1 MKKQASL
8 FLIPFASILLSC
20 SSGPQGEKSS
30 SSQEAS
36 DIINGGFESG
46 SFTGWSKEGNAFE
59 DAIDTNSGDKKRLF
73 IEGQWYLNGEYNALT
88 ATGSLL
94 SDPFVLGE
102 DRCVNFKL
110 GGAANKEKCYVA
122 LTDVDGKEI
131 AAISND
137 AYDSDHPSYAMHRL
151 CLKAP
156 SKYANKAVR
165 LKIVDG
171 DSTATQYGAVLFDDL
186 KLGYVENEEGGLLN
200 DANRYVERNKPT
212 SKGIYRPSY
221 HFAPPLGWMNDPNGF
236 HFSSRGAEL
245 FYQCYPYD
253 ASWGSMHW
261 GHAHSEDLIKWEDD
275 PIALAPDESYDC
287 DGVFSGGAI
296 YEEGKTTLL
305 YTAVSPG
312 KQQQAIATSSDGI
325 HFSKSTKNPVISSI
339 MSPKDGL
346 VSDFRDP
353 AFMKIGDTYYALL
366 GSKLKT
372 AGGQVVLYKASSV
385 EGPYEYVGDVYSSEI
400 TGGGLFECPDYET
413 IDGQGVLIASP
424 QFLSSSQ
431 MGEYQNIHSCTY
443 QLGTLDFSSAT
454 FQGEKKDDLVEFDK
468 GFDFYAATCSKDS
481 KGRTILVAWM
491 NMWSRPYPS
500 ANEGY
505 AGSLTLPRSLS
516 FHDGRIYQSPVE
528 EIENYRT
535 NETKLDDFNLADET
549 LDAPSFA
556 GRRKEISFEL
566 DASAMSSG
574 KSGVRFFSDTEHYME
589 LGFDKSTGLLY
600 LDRRNMTVS
609 MDGGN
614 SASGQDGIRYAKIE
628 DPSNP
633 IKIRMFL
640 DNSSVEVFVND
651 GAFTMTSTCYPKED
665 DDGVSFFNEGSTSSF
680 SNLRSYD
687 LEVS

>member
-1 MKKQASL
+1 MKKQVSL
-8 FLIPFASILLSC
+8 FLIPFASMLLSC
-20 SSGPQGEKSS
+20 SNGAQSSAS

-36 DIINGGFESG
+36 AIVNGDFELG
-46 SFTGWSKEGNAFE
+46 SFSGWTSQGTAFE
-59 DAIDTNSGDKKRLF
+59 DAIDVNSGDKKRLF
-73 IEGQWYLNGEYNALT
+73 IEGQWYLNGEYNDLT

-94 SDPFVLGE
+94 SDPFTLGE

-122 LTDVDGKEI
+122 LTDVEGKEI

-137 AYDSDHPSYAMHRL
+137 AYDPDHPSYALHRL

-156 SKYANKAVR
+156 SKYANRLVR
-165 LKIVDG
+165 LKIVDN
-171 DSTATQYGAVLFDDL
+171 DDTASDYGAVLFDDL
-186 KLGYVENEEGGLLN
+186 KLGYAESEEGGLLA
-200 DANRYVERNKPT
+200 DANRYLERNKPT
-212 SKGIYRPSY
+212 SSGVYRPTY
-221 HFAPPLGWMNDPNGF
+221 HFAPSLGWMNDPNGF

-245 FYQCYPYD
+245 FYQHYPYD

-296 YEEGKTTLL
+296 YEDGKTTLL

-312 KQQQAIATSSDGI
+312 KQQQAIASSTDGI
-325 HFSKSTKNPVISSI
+325 HFSKSDKNPVISSI
-339 MSPKDGL
+339 KSPEDGL

-353 AFMKIGDTYYALL
+353 AFMKVGDAYYALL

-372 AGGQVVLYKASSV
+372 SGGQVVLYKASSV
-385 EGPYEYVGDVYSSEI
+385 EGPYEYVGDVYSSQI
-400 TGGGLFECPDYET
+400 TGGGLFECPDYEEV
-413 IDGQGVLIASP
+413 DGQGILITSP
-424 QFLSSSQ
+424 QFLSSSE

-443 QLGTLDFSSAT
+443 QLGALDFASAS
-454 FQGEKKDDLVEFDK
+454 FEGEKKDELVEFDK

-500 ANEGY
+500 ASEGY

-516 FHDGRIYQSPVE
+516 FHDGHIYQSPVE
-528 EIENYRT
+528 EIENYRK
-535 NETKLDDFNLADET
+535 NEARLDDFSLDGNS
-549 LDAPSFA
+549 LDASSFA

-566 DASAMSSG
+566 DVSALSSG
-574 KSGVRFFSDTEHYME
+574 KSGVRFFSNGANYME

-600 LDRRNMTVS
+600 LDRRKMS
-609 MDGGN
+609 IQMDGGN
-614 SASGQDGIRYAKIE
+614 SASGQDGIRYAKID

-640 DNSSVEVFVND
+640 DNSSVEAFVND
-651 GAFTMTSTCYPKED
+651 GLFTMTSTCYPGE
-665 DDGVSFFNEGSTSSF
+665 NEGGVTFFSESASSF
-680 SNLRSYD
+680 SNLLSYD